1 MLVGVRMVVGWR
13 SSLSL
18 VVRHDE
24 DANEQFTNLGSRHS
38 VCRRFEPVQMDERQR
53 VKNRR
58 CSFHGWRGIHCYAAR
73 PLSLIPSKCQ
83 PGTQQHPPKIR
94 YALLMSCT
102 GRYDAATRSIEVF
115 VDRIKQDA
123 RTFGAE
129 PEELLE
135 IVRIHEHA
143 HAVIHLGSRA
153 DKADHD
159 LSALGEAGKTDWSAF
174 VRSRALWFTA
184 FPKEIHE
191 FLAQALT
198 YAALSELSPE
208 RRSERLVG
216 VFNAL
221 EARQPAHYRLSASVK
236 NCVAQADWPLILDA
250 ARGDVDVYREQD
262 FVLAQGLEALICAVA
277 ETTLPNGSPA
287 ERSGNSAHQRR
298 AATVGLI
305 VLPNHEPWNRP

>member
-1 MLVGVRMVVGWR
+1 MPNPK
-13 SSLSL
+13 S
-18 VVRHDE
+18 
-24 DANEQFTNLGSRHS
+24 
-38 VCRRFEPVQMDERQR
+38 
-53 VKNRR
+53 
-58 CSFHGWRGIHCYAAR
+58 CS
-73 PLSLIPSKCQ
+73 K
-83 PGTQQHPPKIR
+83 
-94 YALLMSCT
+94 
-102 GRYDAATRSIEVF
+102 
-115 VDRIKQDA
+115 
-123 RTFGAE
+123 
-129 PEELLE
+129 

-287 ERSGNSAHQRR
+287 ERSGNSD
-298 AATVGLI
+298 TSVGPPPLG
-305 VLPNHEPWNRP
+305 